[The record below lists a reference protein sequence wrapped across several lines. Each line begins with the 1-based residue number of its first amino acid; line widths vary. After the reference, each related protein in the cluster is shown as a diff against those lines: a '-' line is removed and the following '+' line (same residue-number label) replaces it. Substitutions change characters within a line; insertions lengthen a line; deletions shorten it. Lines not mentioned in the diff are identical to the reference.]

1 VKRVNVLTEGAILL
15 ALFTVLTL
23 MTLYLPLIGAFLMV
37 FLPLPFILYTV
48 RHGIKAAVT
57 LMAASIFITLIVGSL
72 FALPLTLTYAL
83 SGIVMGY
90 FYQKRQTAG
99 ALIGG
104 TIAFLISFVVMY
116 AASVAFFQIDPIE
129 EATGSMDE
137 TIDMAKSMMA
147 AIGQEANEAAINQ
160 LEEQMKYIGYLI
172 PSLLVSVS
180 FIFAILSHAVTI
192 PVLKRLKIQLVPLKP
207 FREWKLPASIVWY
220 YLIVSF
226 IFFLNLDTGS
236 FLYLAAV
243 NLLFVLQVLLVVQ
256 GFSFIFFYSHVKN
269 YSKAIPVTAIILSLI
284 LPILMY
290 LVRILGIID
299 LAFNLRGRV
308 KK

>member
-1 VKRVNVLTEGAILL
+1 MKRVNVLTEGAILL

>member
-1 VKRVNVLTEGAILL
+1 MKRVNVLTEGAILL

-23 MTLYLPLIGAFLMV
+23 MTLYLPLFGAFLMV

-48 RHGIKAAVT
+48 RHGIKAAFT
-57 LMAASIFITLIVGSL
+57 LMAASILITLIVGSL

-116 AASVAFFQIDPIE
+116 AASAAFFQIDPIE
-129 EATGSMDE
+129 EATGSMNE

-180 FIFAILSHAVTI
+180 FIFALLSHAVTV
-192 PVLKRLKIQLVPLKP
+192 PVLKRLKIQLLPLKP
-207 FREWKLPASIVWY
+207 FREWKLPSSIVWY

-226 IFFLNLDTGS
+226 LLFFNLDTGS
-236 FLYLAAV
+236 FLYIAAV

-256 GFSFIFFYSHVKN
+256 GFSFIFFYSHVKK
-269 YSKAIPVTAIILSLI
+269 YSKAIPVTAVILSLI

>member
-1 VKRVNVLTEGAILL
+1 MKRVNVLTEGAILL

-37 FLPLPFILYTV
+37 FLPLPFILYSV

-57 LMAASIFITLIVGSL
+57 LMAASILITLLVGSL
-72 FALPLTLTYAL
+72 FALPLTLTYAI

-90 FYQKRQTAG
+90 FYKKKQTSG

-116 AASVAFFQIDPIE
+116 AASAAFFQIDPIK

-137 TIDMAKSMMA
+137 TIEMARSMMA

-160 LEEQMKYIGYLI
+160 IEEQMKYIGYLI
-172 PSLLVSVS
+172 PSVLVSVS
-180 FIFAILSHAVTI
+180 FIFALLSHAATI
-192 PVLKRLKIQLVPLKP
+192 PVLKRLKIQVVPLKP
-207 FREWKLPASIVWY
+207 FREWKLPTSIVWY

-226 IFFLNLDTGS
+226 LLFFDLENDSFLFIAVLNLM
-236 FLYLAAV
+236 
-243 NLLFVLQVLLVVQ
+243 FVLQVLLVVQ
-256 GFSFIFFYSHVKN
+256 GFSFIFFYSYVKK
-269 YSKAIPVTAIILSLI
+269 YSKALPVAAIILSLI

-290 LVRILGIID
+290 IVRILGIID

>member
-226 IFFLNLDTGS
+226 LFFLNLDTGS
-236 FLYLAAV
+236 FLYIAAV

>member
-1 VKRVNVLTEGAILL
+1 MKRVNVLTEGAILL

-37 FLPLPFILYTV
+37 FLPLPFILYSV

-57 LMAASIFITLIVGSL
+57 LMAASILITLLVGSL
-72 FALPLTLTYAL
+72 FALPLTLTYAI

-90 FYQKRQTAG
+90 FYKKKQTSG

-116 AASVAFFQIDPIE
+116 AASAAFFQIDPIK

-137 TIDMAKSMMA
+137 TIEMARSMMA

-160 LEEQMKYIGYLI
+160 IEEQMKYIGYLI
-172 PSLLVSVS
+172 PSVLVSVS
-180 FIFAILSHAVTI
+180 FIFALLSHAATI
-192 PVLKRLKIQLVPLKP
+192 PVLKRLKIQVVPLKP
-207 FREWKLPASIVWY
+207 FREWKLPTSIVWY

-226 IFFLNLDTGS
+226 LLFFDLENDSFLFIAVLNLM
-236 FLYLAAV
+236 
-243 NLLFVLQVLLVVQ
+243 FVLQVLLVVQ
-256 GFSFIFFYSHVKN
+256 GFSFIFFYSYVKK
-269 YSKAIPVTAIILSLI
+269 YSKALPVAAIILSLI
-284 LPILMY
+284 LPIMMY
-290 LVRILGIID
+290 IVRILGIID

>member
-1 VKRVNVLTEGAILL
+1 MKRVNVLTEGAILL

-37 FLPLPFILYTV
+37 FLPLPFILYSV

-57 LMAASIFITLIVGSL
+57 LMAASILITLLVGSL
-72 FALPLTLTYAL
+72 FALPLSLTYAI

-90 FYQKRQTAG
+90 FYKKKQTSG

-116 AASVAFFQIDPIE
+116 AASAAFFQIDPIK

-137 TIDMAKSMMA
+137 TIEMARSMMA

-160 LEEQMKYIGYLI
+160 IEEQMKYIGYLI
-172 PSLLVSVS
+172 PSVLVSVS
-180 FIFAILSHAVTI
+180 FIFALLSHAATI
-192 PVLKRLKIQLVPLKP
+192 PVLKRLKIQVVPLKP
-207 FREWKLPASIVWY
+207 FREWKLPTSIVWY

-226 IFFLNLDTGS
+226 LLFFDLENGTFLFIAVLNLM
-236 FLYLAAV
+236 
-243 NLLFVLQVLLVVQ
+243 FVLQVLLVVQ
-256 GFSFIFFYSHVKN
+256 GFSFIFFYSYVKK
-269 YSKAIPVTAIILSLI
+269 YSKALPVAAIILSLI

-290 LVRILGIID
+290 IVRILGIID

>member
-207 FREWKLPASIVWY
+207 FREWKLPTSIVWY

-226 IFFLNLDTGS
+226 LFFLNLDTGS
-236 FLYLAAV
+236 FLYIAAV

>member
-207 FREWKLPASIVWY
+207 FREWKLPTSIVWY

-226 IFFLNLDTGS
+226 LFFLNLDTGS
-236 FLYLAAV
+236 FLYIAAV
-243 NLLFVLQVLLVVQ
+243 NLLLVVQ

>member
-1 VKRVNVLTEGAILL
+1 MKRVNVLTEGAILL

-23 MTLYLPLIGAFLMV
+23 MTLYLPLFGAFLMV

-48 RHGIKAAVT
+48 RHGIKAALT

-116 AASVAFFQIDPIE
+116 AASAAFFQIDPIE
-129 EATGSMDE
+129 EATGGMNE
-137 TIDMAKSMMA
+137 TIEMAKSMMA

-180 FIFAILSHAVTI
+180 FIFALLSHAVTV
-192 PVLKRLKIQLVPLKP
+192 PVLKRLKIQLMPLKP
-207 FREWKLPASIVWY
+207 FREWKLPSSIVWY

-226 IFFLNLDTGS
+226 LLFLNLDTGS
-236 FLYLAAV
+236 FLYIAAV

-256 GFSFIFFYSHVKN
+256 GFSFIFFYSHVKK
-269 YSKAIPVTAIILSLI
+269 YSKAIPVTAVILSLI

>member
-1 VKRVNVLTEGAILL
+1 MKRVNVLTEGAILL

-207 FREWKLPASIVWY
+207 FREWKLPTSIVWY

-236 FLYLAAV
+236 FLYIAAV

>member
-1 VKRVNVLTEGAILL
+1 MKRVNVLTEGAILL

-37 FLPLPFILYTV
+37 FLPLPFILYSV

-57 LMAASIFITLIVGSL
+57 LMAASILITLLVGSL
-72 FALPLTLTYAL
+72 FALPLTLTYAI

-90 FYQKRQTAG
+90 FYKKKQTSG

-116 AASVAFFQIDPIE
+116 AASAAFFQIDPIK

-137 TIDMAKSMMA
+137 TIEMARSMMA

-160 LEEQMKYIGYLI
+160 IEEQMKYIGYLI
-172 PSLLVSVS
+172 PSVLVSVS
-180 FIFAILSHAVTI
+180 FIFALLSHAATI
-192 PVLKRLKIQLVPLKP
+192 PVLKRLKIQVVPLKP
-207 FREWKLPASIVWY
+207 FREWKLPTSIVWY

-226 IFFLNLDTGS
+226 LLFFDLENGS
-236 FLYLAAV
+236 FLFIAV
-243 NLLFVLQVLLVVQ
+243 LNLMFVLQVLLVVQ
-256 GFSFIFFYSHVKN
+256 GFSFIFFYSYVKK
-269 YSKAIPVTAIILSLI
+269 YSKALPVAAIILSLI

-290 LVRILGIID
+290 IVRILGIID

>member
-1 VKRVNVLTEGAILL
+1 MKRVNVLTEGAILL

-23 MTLYLPLIGAFLMV
+23 MTLYLPLFGAFLMV

-48 RHGIKAAVT
+48 RHGIKAAFT

-116 AASVAFFQIDPIE
+116 AASAAFFQIDPIE
-129 EATGSMDE
+129 EATGSMNE

-180 FIFAILSHAVTI
+180 FIFALLSHAVT
-192 PVLKRLKIQLVPLKP
+192 VL
-207 FREWKLPASIVWY
+207 F
-220 YLIVSF
+220 
-226 IFFLNLDTGS
+226 
-236 FLYLAAV
+236 
-243 NLLFVLQVLLVVQ
+243 
-256 GFSFIFFYSHVKN
+256 
-269 YSKAIPVTAIILSLI
+269 
-284 LPILMY
+284 
-290 LVRILGIID
+290 
-299 LAFNLRGRV
+299 
-308 KK
+308 

>member
-1 VKRVNVLTEGAILL
+1 MKRVNVLTEGAILL

-23 MTLYLPLIGAFLMV
+23 MTLYLPLFGAFLMV

-48 RHGIKAAVT
+48 RHGIKAAFT

-116 AASVAFFQIDPIE
+116 AASAAFFQIDPIE
-129 EATGSMDE
+129 EATGSMNE

-180 FIFAILSHAVTI
+180 FIFALLSHAVTV
-192 PVLKRLKIQLVPLKP
+192 PVLKRLKIQLLPLKP
-207 FREWKLPASIVWY
+207 FREWKLPSSIVWY

-226 IFFLNLDTGS
+226 LLFLNLDTGS
-236 FLYLAAV
+236 FLYIAAV

-256 GFSFIFFYSHVKN
+256 GFSFIFFYSHVKK
-269 YSKAIPVTAIILSLI
+269 YSKAIPVIAVILSLI

>member
-1 VKRVNVLTEGAILL
+1 MKRVNVLTEGAILL

-23 MTLYLPLIGAFLMV
+23 MTLYLPLIGAFLMI
-37 FLPLPFILYTV
+37 FLPLPFILYSV

-57 LMAASIFITLIVGSL
+57 LMAASILITLLVGSL
-72 FALPLTLTYAL
+72 FALPLTLTYAI

-90 FYQKRQTAG
+90 FYKKKQTPG

-116 AASVAFFQIDPIE
+116 AAAVAFFQIDPIK
-129 EATGSMDE
+129 EATSSMDE
-137 TIDMAKSMMA
+137 TIEMARSMMA

-160 LEEQMKYIGYLI
+160 FEEQMKYIGYLI
-172 PSLLVSVS
+172 PSMLVSVS
-180 FIFAILSHAVTI
+180 FIFALLSHAATI
-192 PVLKRLKIQLVPLKP
+192 PVLKRLKIKSVPLKP
-207 FREWKLPASIVWY
+207 FREWKLPTSIVWY

-226 IFFLNLDTGS
+226 LLFFDLEKGS
-236 FLYLAAV
+236 FLFIAV
-243 NLLFVLQVLLVVQ
+243 LNLMFVLQVLLVVQ
-256 GFSFIFFYSHVKN
+256 GFSFIFFYSYVKN
-269 YSKAIPVTAIILSLI
+269 YSKAIPIAAIILSLI

-290 LVRILGIID
+290 IVRILGIID

>member
-1 VKRVNVLTEGAILL
+1 VKRVNILTEGAILL

-226 IFFLNLDTGS
+226 LFFLNLDTGS
-236 FLYLAAV
+236 FLYIAAV

>member
-1 VKRVNVLTEGAILL
+1 MKRVNVLTEGAILL

-37 FLPLPFILYTV
+37 FLPLPFILYSV

-57 LMAASIFITLIVGSL
+57 LMAASILITLLVGSL
-72 FALPLTLTYAL
+72 FALPLSLTYAI

-90 FYQKRQTAG
+90 FYKKKQTSG

-116 AASVAFFQIDPIE
+116 AASAAFFQIDPIK

-137 TIDMAKSMMA
+137 TIEMARSMMA

-160 LEEQMKYIGYLI
+160 IEEQMKYIGYLI
-172 PSLLVSVS
+172 PSVLVSVS
-180 FIFAILSHAVTI
+180 FIFALLSHAATI
-192 PVLKRLKIQLVPLKP
+192 PVLKRLKIQVVPLKP
-207 FREWKLPASIVWY
+207 FREWKLPTSIVWY

-226 IFFLNLDTGS
+226 
-236 FLYLAAV
+236 
-243 NLLFVLQVLLVVQ
+243 LLFFV
-256 GFSFIFFYSHVKN
+256 
-269 YSKAIPVTAIILSLI
+269 
-284 LPILMY
+284 
-290 LVRILGIID
+290 
-299 LAFNLRGRV
+299 
-308 KK
+308 

>member
-1 VKRVNVLTEGAILL
+1 MKRVNILTEGAILL

-23 MTLYLPLIGAFLMV
+23 MTLYLPLFGAFLMV

-180 FIFAILSHAVTI
+180 FIFALLSHAVTI

-207 FREWKLPASIVWY
+207 FREWKLPSSIVWY

-226 IFFLNLDTGS
+226 LFFLNLDTGS
-236 FLYLAAV
+236 FLYIAAV

-256 GFSFIFFYSHVKN
+256 GFSFIFFYCHVKN
-269 YSKAIPVTAIILSLI
+269 YSKAIPVIAIILSLI

>member
-1 VKRVNVLTEGAILL
+1 MKRVNVLTEGAILL

-48 RHGIKAAVT
+48 RHGIKAAFT

-129 EATGSMDE
+129 EAAGSMNE
-137 TIDMAKSMMA
+137 TIEMAKSMMA

-180 FIFAILSHAVTI
+180 FIFALLSHAVTV
-192 PVLKRLKIQLVPLKP
+192 PVLKRLKIQLMPLKP
-207 FREWKLPASIVWY
+207 FREWKLPSSIVWY

-226 IFFLNLDTGS
+226 LLFLNLDTGS
-236 FLYLAAV
+236 FLYIAAV

-256 GFSFIFFYSHVKN
+256 GFSFIFFYSHVKK
-269 YSKAIPVTAIILSLI
+269 YSKAVPVIAVILSLI

>member
-1 VKRVNVLTEGAILL
+1 
-15 ALFTVLTL
+15 
-23 MTLYLPLIGAFLMV
+23 
-37 FLPLPFILYTV
+37 
-48 RHGIKAAVT
+48 
-57 LMAASIFITLIVGSL
+57 LIVGSL

-116 AASVAFFQIDPIE
+116 AASAAFFQIDPIE
-129 EATGSMDE
+129 EATGSMNE
-137 TIDMAKSMMA
+137 TIEMAKSMMA

-160 LEEQMKYIGYLI
+160 LEDQMKYIGYLI

-180 FIFAILSHAVTI
+180 FIFALLSHAVTV
-192 PVLKRLKIQLVPLKP
+192 PVLKRLKIQLLPLKP
-207 FREWKLPASIVWY
+207 FREWKLPSSIVWY

-226 IFFLNLDTGS
+226 LLFLNLDTGS
-236 FLYLAAV
+236 FLYIAAV

-256 GFSFIFFYSHVKN
+256 GFSFIFYYSHVKK
-269 YSKAIPVTAIILSLI
+269 YSKAIPVIAVILSLI

>member
-1 VKRVNVLTEGAILL
+1 MTEGAILL

-23 MTLYLPLIGAFLMV
+23 MTLYLPLFGAFLMV

-48 RHGIKAAVT
+48 RHGIKAAFT

-116 AASVAFFQIDPIE
+116 AASAAFFQIDPIE
-129 EATGSMDE
+129 EATGSMNE

-180 FIFAILSHAVTI
+180 FIFALLSHAVTV
-192 PVLKRLKIQLVPLKP
+192 PVLKRLKIQLLPLKP
-207 FREWKLPASIVWY
+207 FREWKLPSSIVWY

-226 IFFLNLDTGS
+226 LLFLNLDTGS
-236 FLYLAAV
+236 FLYIAAV

-256 GFSFIFFYSHVKN
+256 GFSFIFFYSHVKK
-269 YSKAIPVTAIILSLI
+269 YSKAIPVIAVILSLI

>member
-1 VKRVNVLTEGAILL
+1 MKRVNVLTEGAILL

-23 MTLYLPLIGAFLMV
+23 MTLYLPLFGAFLMV

-48 RHGIKAAVT
+48 RHGIKAAFT

-116 AASVAFFQIDPIE
+116 AASAAFFQIDPIE
-129 EATGSMDE
+129 EATGSMNE

-180 FIFAILSHAVTI
+180 FIFALLSHAVTV
-192 PVLKRLKIQLVPLKP
+192 PVLKRLKIQLLPLKP
-207 FREWKLPASIVWY
+207 FREWKLPSSIVWY

-226 IFFLNLDTGS
+226 LLFLNLDTGS
-236 FLYLAAV
+236 FLYIAAV

-256 GFSFIFFYSHVKN
+256 GFSFIFFYSYVKK
-269 YSKAIPVTAIILSLI
+269 YSKAIPVTAVILSLI

>member
-1 VKRVNVLTEGAILL
+1 MKRVNVLTEGAILL

-83 SGIVMGY
+83 SGIVMGC

-207 FREWKLPASIVWY
+207 FREWKLPTSIVWY

-226 IFFLNLDTGS
+226 LFFLNLDTGS
-236 FLYLAAV
+236 FLYIAAV